1 MNFKRKKMNKNIVAL
16 FIAILSFAI
25 LPGCKK
31 KFLEV
36 PPQGQLTEEQ
46 ALVDPDA
53 ANKLVGGVYNTLY
66 SQGIMGI
73 RMVILADIASDN
85 ADKGST
91 PDDGGFDSKDID
103 NFTFTPN
110 NPNFNEVWKAHYI
123 GITRANKALQIL
135 ASSTF
140 EATTRNRLIGETR
153 FLRGFYYFNLVRLFG
168 GVPKLIRV
176 PEPSEANN
184 DEFQTR
190 VTKADIYTVINDDLQ
205 YAVDNL
211 PEKGGPG
218 TQVGRA
224 NKGMAQAM
232 LAKAYLYQQNWQ
244 KAYDLSLAVMNS
256 GKYDL
261 ASNYATIFREVGAN
275 NIESIFEVET
285 GPSKSPTGACDA
297 ISPNFSNFQGP
308 RAKGAWSNNVG
319 GVQYDGDLGFG
330 LNTPSADLANAYET
344 GDNRKAG
351 TIIFIDPVNPI
362 TLWDGFIIPNQSLV
376 ENQRYNYKAY
386 HSPFK
391 ETLACG
397 GVGDKDN
404 KPKNIRIMRFAEV
417 LLINAEA
424 ATHVAQDALTALRRV
439 RTRANLTT
447 TTATQADIWKERR
460 VELAM
465 EEDRFLDL
473 VRQGRAGIVMRANG
487 KSFIDGKHELYPIP
501 QAQIDLSGGRLKQNP
516 NY

>member
-1 MNFKRKKMNKNIVAL
+1 MNTKIITLIVI
-16 FIAILSFAI
+16 FISAEIFT
-25 LPGCKK
+25 GCQK

-36 PPQGQLTEEQ
+36 PPQGELTEEQ

-66 SQGIMGI
+66 SQGTVGI
-73 RMVILADIASDN
+73 RMVILADIASDD

-91 PDDGGFDSKDID
+91 PDDNGFDSKDID
-103 NFTFTPN
+103 NFVFTPN
-110 NPNFNEVWKAHYI
+110 NSNFNEIWKAHYI

-135 ASSTF
+135 DASTF
-140 EATTRNRLIGETR
+140 DETTRKRLIGEAR
-153 FLRGFYYFNLVRLFG
+153 FLRGFLYFNLVRLFG
-168 GVPKLIRV
+168 GVPKLTRV
-176 PEPSEANN
+176 PEPSEANS

-190 VTKADIYTVINDDLQ
+190 ATKEQIYTVVNEDLQ

-211 PEKGGPG
+211 PVKGEAG
-218 TQVGRA
+218 TQTGRA
-224 NKGMAQAM
+224 NKGMAQSI

-244 KAYDLSLAVMNS
+244 KAYDLSLAVMQS

-261 ASNYATIFREVGAN
+261 VADYASMFRESGEN

-308 RAKGAWSNNVG
+308 RAKGSWSNNVG

-330 LNTPSADLANAYET
+330 LNTPSADLANAYEA
-344 GDNRKAG
+344 GDIRKQG
-351 TIIFIDPVNPI
+351 TIIFIDPVNPT
-362 TLWDGFIIPNQSLV
+362 TLWDGFIIPEQAKV

-391 ETLACG
+391 ETLACNG
-397 GVGDKDN
+397 IGDKDN

-424 ATHVAQDALTALRRV
+424 AAHIGQDALTPLRRV
-439 RTRANLTT
+439 RTRANLLT
-447 TTATQADIWKERR
+447 TTATINDIWKERR
-460 VELAM
+460 VELGM

-473 VRQGRAGIVMRANG
+473 VREGRAGTVLRAIG
-487 KSFIDGKHELYPIP
+487 KPFEDGKHELYPIP

-516 NY
+516 KY